1 MNASVAATPQDQAT
15 QKRTRRTLIA
25 IAAIGMAPIIASY
38 AAYYFWPRQSLV
50 NYGEL
55 IATTPVSPIDGVR
68 ADGRPFR
75 LEELR
80 GRWVLI
86 MSSGGDC
93 DARCE
98 RMLYATRQAR
108 TIQGSEQERVVR
120 VWLATDDREPS
131 AALLSQHP
139 GLLRVRIASNLPT
152 DSPLRDGRIYLV
164 DPLGNWVLAWP
175 ADPDIKKLANDLGR
189 LLRASQIG

>member
-1 MNASVAATPQDQAT
+1 MIADVQVSPPQLAAA
-15 QKRTRRTLIA
+15 KRARRTLIA
-25 IAAIGMAPIIASY
+25 IAAIGIAPIVASY
-38 AAYYFWPRQSLV
+38 AAYYFWPRQAQV

-55 IATTPVSPIDGVR
+55 LKTAPAAPIEGMR

-75 LEELR
+75 LPDLR
-80 GRWVLI
+80 GRWVVI
-86 MSSGGDC
+86 MASPGSC

-98 RMLYATRQAR
+98 RALYATRQAR
-108 TIQGSEQERVVR
+108 TMQSADQERVIR
-120 VWLATDDREPS
+120 VWLASDDGEPS
-131 AALLSQHP
+131 PALVAQHP
-139 GLLRVRIASNLPT
+139 GLERVRVASTSTAN
-152 DSPLRDGRIYLV
+152 SPVADGRIYLI